1 MSNPKYYATYCLMD
15 DAEGGS
21 NPFWHAFLIVSK
33 QEDTQQ
39 PIEVKEA
46 IGFYSQPNT
55 DTNPLVRGIK
65 YMADLQIDLSGG
77 HGELRKE
84 KMRHIDSNGIHG
96 LSFNISAEQF
106 NALLVLFEKRITAEK
121 AAIQDANAYYLKHGI
136 EPNGQNRLL
145 RERELA
151 GDTYSEPRL
160 KPFDIT
166 LSINTKGI
174 DSSNSHDCKNY
185 ALEFLRETDIIT
197 EENYKKILGNSFIHG
212 LPRFNGVSIH
222 PLRLVSTGEPHLY
235 NAPTAKFSKY
245 SRSWE
250 DKNQL
255 FWATSLIFMDSA
267 KSDILANNIQQKK
280 IKKVLTDARQLETQL
295 LHRIQE
301 ITVTPARQQSISNV
315 DNFGQRMVI
324 LQRQLARVQS
334 IYEMFNNAD
343 ENKITSKLKQKL
355 YRAEIIF
362 NVATLSLEPKK
373 VDYSFVFR
381 AYQAISMRHALLGL
395 LGLILAST
403 FITTPVGAVVATTA
417 ALYAS
422 NQIYKFFK
430 EDLKFIKMRAD
441 YNYFFKKQD
450 YSPESH
456 ISHEGDITFASV

>member
-1 MSNPKYYATYCLMD
+1 MSNPKYYATYCLID

-33 QEDTQQ
+33 QEDTKQ
-39 PIEVKEA
+39 PIEVKQA

-65 YMADLQIDLSGG
+65 YIVDLQIDLSGG

-84 KMRHIDSNGIHG
+84 KMRHIDGNGIHG
-96 LSFNISAEQF
+96 LSFNISEEQF
-106 NALLVLFEKRITAEK
+106 KALLALFEKRMAAEK
-121 AAIQDANAYYLKHGI
+121 EAIQDANAYYLQHGI
-136 EPNGQNRLL
+136 KPDGQNRLL

-151 GDTYSEPRL
+151 EATESEPRL

-166 LSINTKGI
+166 MSINTKGI
-174 DSSNSHDCKNY
+174 DSSKSHDCKNY

-197 EENYKKILGNSFIHG
+197 TEDYNKILGNNFIHG
-212 LPRFNGVSIH
+212 FPRFNGVSIH
-222 PLRLVSTGEPHLY
+222 PLRLVSTGEPHHY
-235 NAPTAKFSKY
+235 NSTTAKSSKY

-250 DKNQL
+250 DENQL
-255 FWATSLIFMDSA
+255 FWATFPIFMDST

-280 IKKVLTDARQLETQL
+280 IKKVLTEARQLEAKL
-295 LHRIQE
+295 LHKIQE
-301 ITVTPARQQSISNV
+301 ITLTTVRQQSITNV
-315 DNFGQRMVI
+315 DNFEQRRVI
-324 LQRQLARVQS
+324 LQEQLKKVQS
-334 IYEMFNNAD
+334 IYELFKNAD
-343 ENKITSKLKQKL
+343 ENKVTSKFKQKL
-355 YRAEIIF
+355 YRAEVIF
-362 NVATLSLEPKK
+362 NVANLSLEPKK
-373 VDYSFVFR
+373 VDYSFTFR
-381 AYQAISMRHALLGL
+381 AYQSIYMRNALLGL
-395 LGLILAST
+395 FGLMLAST

-417 ALYAS
+417 ALFS
-422 NQIYKFFK
+422 GNQIYKFFK